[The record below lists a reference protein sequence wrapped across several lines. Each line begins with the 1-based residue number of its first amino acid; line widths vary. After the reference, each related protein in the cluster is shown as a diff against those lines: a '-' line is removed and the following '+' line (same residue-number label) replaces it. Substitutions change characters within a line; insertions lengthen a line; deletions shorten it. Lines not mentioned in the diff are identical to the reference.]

1 MPSTAYIFM
10 LCGLCLATLF
20 LYSELQLY
28 FWSQP
33 VAFLPFS
40 HPSVCFPSL
49 PRSFYPSFHS
59 FILHSSLPSIC
70 VFVWLKAIQGR
81 ETLAIGLVF
90 LELTLW
96 ETVFLRV
103 HYIKMS
109 MYSEMRES
117 ANLGTRFWQLWIW
130 VLRYWTVLLSLVLVS
145 HLRNLLIKLL
155 IDKVLVLSDSSVKSV
170 HALGLP
176 LWLSGQNLPA
186 RAGDPGSIPGS
197 GRSSGEG
204 NGYPLQSPCLENPM
218 DKGAWQPTIRG
229 VKKSD
234 TR

>member
-1 MPSTAYIFM
+1 MWTLSSNSLSLFWIAVVFLEPACCFPPFLSPFRLFSFPSS
-10 LCGLCLATLF
+10 LL
-20 LYSELQLY
+20 
-28 FWSQP
+28 
-33 VAFLPFS
+33 LPFLS
-40 HPSVCFPSL
+40 FLHPPFQLAIHLCVCLTKGNS
-49 PRSFYPSFHS
+49 R
-59 FILHSSLPSIC
+59 
-70 VFVWLKAIQGR
+70 KGD
-81 ETLAIGLVF
+81 LAIGLVF
-90 LELTLW
+90 LEPTLW

-155 IDKVLVLSDSSVKSV
+155 IDKVLILSDSSVKSV